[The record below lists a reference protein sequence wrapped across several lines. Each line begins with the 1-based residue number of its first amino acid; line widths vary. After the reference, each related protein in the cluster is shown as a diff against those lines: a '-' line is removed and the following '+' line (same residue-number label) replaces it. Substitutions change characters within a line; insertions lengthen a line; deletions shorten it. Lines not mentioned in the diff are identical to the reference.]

1 MEAVWNHVLANCAI
15 ILFTILAWT
24 NVPQG
29 RARKPFVER
38 IKLGFFFGFG
48 TLLVMARP
56 IEFEQG
62 IYIDLRTITLSIA
75 GLVGG
80 WPGALVAAVM
90 AGAFRLW
97 LGGVGASAGV
107 AIIILAASIG
117 VAGAWWLAG
126 RLATY
131 RELLTFSALICL
143 GNLIVLLIMP
153 QNHLTEALHQA
164 AGIWI
169 GTVFVTTFL
178 ASMAVF
184 AELRRRDFAKTLKMY
199 EAVIRSLPESMNVK
213 DPDGRFVM
221 VNPATAKLMRVA
233 SEQDLIGKTDHD
245 FYPPAIAD
253 TFRKDELDILA
264 GNDAKTV
271 EQIIVWPDSG
281 EIALSTLKAAL
292 RDDEGTLIGLIT
304 HNRDLTEKKELAS
317 ALAES
322 EQRANAALSNMADG
336 LIMFDAEMKVIFCN
350 EQYRAMFPLTAD
362 MRVPG
367 MPARQILEA
376 AMERGEI
383 TGIAPENQKAFIDN
397 AMSRLRQPG
406 TVQFPLA
413 DGRWVESR
421 TTPSENG
428 GCLVVCSDI
437 TRAKRDEQEL
447 RELNEKLAEMAMT
460 DSLTELLNR
469 RAFDTALATEM
480 TRCIGT
486 DAGLSILLIDVDR
499 FKAYN
504 DTYGHTSGDDCLRQ
518 VAMAVRSVAR
528 RPGDRAAR
536 YGGEEM
542 ALILPNTREEA
553 AIAMAHDL
561 RMRIRALEI
570 PHTGSEKGVVTVSI
584 GVATIGKL
592 ARQVP
597 STQFINRADEA
608 LYRAKASGRDAVRAW
623 EEEAVVE
630 QSSAGGSKR

>member
-143 GNLIVLLIMP
+143 GNLVVLLIMP

-178 ASMAVF
+178 SSMAVF

-245 FYPPAIAD
+245 FYPPEIAD
-253 TFRKDELDILA
+253 TFRADELDVLA

-281 EIALSTLKAAL
+281 EITLSTLKAAL
-292 RDDEGTLIGLIT
+292 RDDEGMLIGLIT

-322 EQRANAALSNMADG
+322 EKRANAALSNMADG

-367 MPARQILEA
+367 IPARQILEA

-383 TGIAPENQKAFIDN
+383 TGIPPVEAKSFIDN

-447 RELNEKLAEMAMT
+447 RDLNEKLAEMAMT

>member
-245 FYPPAIAD
+245 FYPPEIAD
-253 TFRKDELDILA
+253 TFRADELDVLA

-281 EIALSTLKAAL
+281 EITLSTLKAAL

-322 EQRANAALSNMADG
+322 EKRANAALSNMADG
-336 LIMFDAEMKVIFCN
+336 LIMFDADMKVIFCN

-383 TGIAPENQKAFIDN
+383 TGIPPVEAKSFIDN

-447 RELNEKLAEMAMT
+447 RDLNEKLAEMAMT

-469 RAFDTALATEM
+469 RAFDTALSTEM

-518 VAMAVRSVAR
+518 VALAVRSVAR